1 MSKYIPFPHFVG
13 DMPIDISSAFGD
25 ECPAGKHGFLRVEG
39 ERFVFEDGT
48 VARFFGVN
56 LNGGANF
63 PEHAYAEGL
72 AKRLRKAGV
81 NLVRLHQLDAEWNTP
96 NLFSFCKGRRVSD
109 TRHLDPES
117 MDRLDYLLYCCK
129 REGIYI
135 YLDMHTYRK
144 FKSGDG
150 VACADKLYDGA
161 KSYTIFDEHMIALQ
175 EELATMLWGHENPYT
190 GLRYL
195 DDPAFVLGEI
205 SNENDLFVMADHPQR
220 VLEEP
225 YVTGFRNLFAEWLS
239 ERGIE
244 YDAHGCDINACVDE
258 PLLQFKVDLQEK
270 YYRRMVAHLRK
281 IGVKVP
287 ITGNNWRS
295 MPGNIKSQLWMDYT
309 DGHCYNYDWRW
320 GEFEKHCANVS
331 ITQQDR
337 SYLWPLPFMKIDGKP
352 FFVSEWDMPW
362 PNEYRAE
369 SVIYNAAIGLLQ
381 GWSGFAIHT
390 YAYTS
395 WLQDG
400 GMLGKEVS
408 CAKIGGTPYREGI
421 FSTWNDPAKFGL
433 FYHAT
438 LMTRRADV
446 REAEL
451 RYTVRPK
458 SLREW
463 NNEACGL
470 GIERSRLSSLFAASP
485 EDGVNLIEEP
495 VVRPEDGVIVSDTGE
510 LCHDLARRIATVDT
524 PRTKCAYGF
533 LGESGTV
540 SLDGMSVDCK
550 TDFAVIALSSLT
562 DAPIAES
569 DNILLTTVG
578 RARNTDAAFDGD
590 MLVDYGR
597 SPVTVEVIETQIAI
611 RTECEGLQVW
621 AVSAEGLYIG
631 KVPTTYENGVLTMT
645 LGETAQS
652 MYYLIVKE

>member
-1 MSKYIPFPHFVG
+1 MSQWIPFPHFVG
-13 DMPIDISSAFGD
+13 DMPIDISHAFGD
-25 ECPAGKHGFLRVEG
+25 ERPAGKHGFLKVEG
-39 ERFVFEDGT
+39 EHFVFEDGT

-72 AKRLRKAGV
+72 AKRLSKAGV

-96 NLFSFCKGRRVSD
+96 NLFSFCKGRRVAD

-150 VACADKLYDGA
+150 VAAADKLYDGA
-161 KSYTIFDEHMIALQ
+161 KSYCIFDEHMIELQ

-190 GLRYL
+190 GLRYA

-225 YVTGFRNLFAEWLS
+225 YVSDFRRRFAAWLL
-239 ERGIE
+239 ERGIS
-244 YDAHGCDINACVDE
+244 YDVDSCDINACRDPE
-258 PLLQFKVDLQEK
+258 LIDFKVDLQEA

-281 IGVKVP
+281 IGVKIP
-287 ITGNNWRS
+287 LTGNNWRS
-295 MPGNIKSQLWMDYT
+295 MPANMKTQLWMDYT

-331 ITQQDR
+331 ITEQDR
-337 SYLWPLPFMKIDGKP
+337 SYLWPLPFMKQDGKP

-369 SVIYNAAIGLLQ
+369 SPIYNAAIGLLQ

-395 WLQDG
+395 WLSDG

-446 REAEL
+446 REAQL

-458 SLREW
+458 SLTEW
-463 NNEACGL
+463 NNEASGL
-470 GIERSRLSSLFAASP
+470 SIEKSHMTALFAEEAP
-485 EDGVNLIEEP
+485 EGVTVTDEP
-495 VVRPEDGVIVSDTGE
+495 IARPEDGVIVSDTGE
-510 LCHDLARRIATVDT
+510 LCHDLTRKLATIDT
-524 PRTKCAYGF
+524 PRTKCVYGF
-533 LGESGTV
+533 LGQNDPV
-540 SLDGMSVDCK
+540 SIDGMTVDCK
-550 TDFAVIALSSLT
+550 TDFAVVALSSLT
-562 DAPIAES
+562 DEPICAS
-569 DNILLTTVG
+569 DSMLLTTVG
-578 RARNTDAAFDGD
+578 RARNTDAVFDGD
-590 MLVDYGR
+590 RLVDYGR
-597 SPVTVEVIETQIAI
+597 SPVLIEVIEAKIAI
-611 RTECEGLQVW
+611 RTACEGLQVW

-631 KVPTTYENGVLTMT
+631 KVPTTYENGVLTIT
-645 LGETAQS
+645 VGEMAQT